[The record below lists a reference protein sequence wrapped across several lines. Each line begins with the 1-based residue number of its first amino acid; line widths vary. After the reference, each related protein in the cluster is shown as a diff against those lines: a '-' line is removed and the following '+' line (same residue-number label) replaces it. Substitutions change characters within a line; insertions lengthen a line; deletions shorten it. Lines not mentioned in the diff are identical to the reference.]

1 MTDGRKLAGYR
12 HKVDLAACAPA
23 PVPGATFAEWFE
35 RLPGILAG
43 GDTKEVVDRW
53 IDARRAGR
61 PVVLAFGAHVI
72 KAGLSRWLITL
83 MEEGLVTRLA
93 INGAVAIHDFELAA
107 AGHTSEDVGA
117 ALAEGVFGRAEE
129 TARYVNDAAAAGA
142 SMGIGL
148 GEALCR
154 SLAARDLPH
163 ADWSVLRAALRI
175 GVPVTVHVALGTDT
189 VHTHP
194 SADGRALGE
203 TSLRDFRDLAAA
215 VRQMDGGLFVNAGSA
230 VILPEIFLKAV
241 SMARADGIEFSSL
254 TTVVLDFIRQYRP
267 SENVSRRPVAGGGRG
282 FYLVGHHEI
291 LVPLLGQALL
301 DRWRTAG

>member
-1 MTDGRKLAGYR
+1 MTKGRRLAGYR
-12 HKVDLAACAPA
+12 HKVDLAACAPS

-35 RLPGILAG
+35 RLPAILAG
-43 GDTKEVVDRW
+43 GDIKDIVDRW
-53 IDARRAGR
+53 IAARRAGR
-61 PVVLAFGAHVI
+61 PVILAFGAHVV
-72 KAGLSRWLITL
+72 KAGLSRWLIAL

-93 INGAVAIHDFELAA
+93 VNGAVAIHDFELAA
-107 AGHTSEDVGA
+107 AGHTSEDVDA
-117 ALAEGVFGRAEE
+117 ALVEGVFGQAEE

-142 SMGIGL
+142 ADGLGL

-154 SLAARDLPH
+154 SLAARNLPH
-163 ADWSVLRAALRI
+163 ADWSVLAAAGRLGI
-175 GVPVTVHVALGTDT
+175 PVTIHVALGTDT

-203 TSLRDFRDLAAA
+203 TSLRDFRSLASA
-215 VRQMDGGLFVNAGSA
+215 VKEMDGGLFVNAGSA
-230 VILPEIFLKAV
+230 VILPEVFLKAV
-241 SMARADGIEFSSL
+241 SMARAAGVDFPSL

-267 SENVSRRPVAGGGRG
+267 AENVARRPVAGGGRG

-301 DRWRTAG
+301 DRWRAGR